1 MDNQP
6 TDDRPLTDEEVR
18 ERLKRFARSLRSAGL
33 VGDTAANVG
42 ESREANINQDPNDG
56 LPPMMNSVPQ
66 VDR

>member
-1 MDNQP
+1 MDQP
-6 TDDRPLTDEEVR
+6 SDDRPLTDEEVR
-18 ERLKRFARSLRSAGL
+18 ERLRKFARSLRSAGL

-42 ESREANINQDPNDG
+42 KSREADVDQDPNDG

>member
-1 MDNQP
+1 MATQP
-6 TDDRPLTDEEVR
+6 SDDRPLTDEEVR

-42 ESREANINQDPNDG
+42 ESREADISQDPNDG